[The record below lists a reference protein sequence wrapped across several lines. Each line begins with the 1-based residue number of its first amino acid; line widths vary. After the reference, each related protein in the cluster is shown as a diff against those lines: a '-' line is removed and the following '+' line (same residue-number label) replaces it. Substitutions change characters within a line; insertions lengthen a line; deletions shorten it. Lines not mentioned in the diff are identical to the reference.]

1 MCCHGSLNNKTNRL
15 RERFFRVVHND
26 KKPNFEELLERDGS
40 VSIHHQIIRFLAIE
54 MFKVLEGI
62 NPQIIK

>member
-1 MCCHGSLNNKTNRL
+1 MCCHRSLNNKTNRL
-15 RERFFRVVHND
+15 HERCFHIVHNN

-40 VSIHHQIIRFLAIE
+40 VSIHYQIIRFLAIE

-62 NPQIIK
+62 NPQIVK